1 MTIVELITEV
11 GLENVGIQHLDECI
25 VGATA
30 KKRGGVEVRFITHS
44 MSVKDAWTCEG
55 ERQALIVWL
64 PRKKV
69 AEAFRDGIKR
79 GLE

>member
-1 MTIVELITEV
+1 MTITELINAV

-25 VGATA
+25 VGASARKSGT
-30 KKRGGVEVRFITHS
+30 EVCFITNS
-44 MSVKDAWTCEG
+44 MSVGDVATGEG

-69 AEAFRDGIKR
+69 AEIFAAEERVLKP
-79 GLE
+79 